1 MITNIKISNKEN
13 NILDDILIPKEFDLS
28 DLPNKKL
35 VLLHGA
41 NGVGK
46 STLIDAIKMSDFIIP
61 EGKSP
66 KELNIKELRKYK
78 DPYYNSLIIARDDE
92 YKDFRIL
99 KYRNSKDSYA
109 SIDLNR
115 DNDISSIVLYFDS
128 RCLSEGQNVALSI
141 YDYLRALDEFL
152 NTEFK
157 DIFVIVLLDE
167 IDSGISCDN
176 IESIMNMIKRII
188 KNHDNIQIFMSFNNP
203 YVIKYCHYVLSMY
216 DGKIHYFKTPKD
228 MIDDI
233 KDHKSQL
240 VKLRGRFGSY
250 KIFD

>member
-115 DNDISSIVLYFDS
+115 DNDISSIVLIPFD
-128 RCLSEGQNVALSI
+128 
-141 YDYLRALDEFL
+141 F
-152 NTEFK
+152 
-157 DIFVIVLLDE
+157 IF
-167 IDSGISCDN
+167 S
-176 IESIMNMIKRII
+176 
-188 KNHDNIQIFMSFNNP
+188 
-203 YVIKYCHYVLSMY
+203 
-216 DGKIHYFKTPKD
+216 
-228 MIDDI
+228 
-233 KDHKSQL
+233 
-240 VKLRGRFGSY
+240 
-250 KIFD
+250 